1 MTWKTEEHV
10 GNGIRTKIWRS
21 SGSTASV
28 RADRSVHQRVTLAHD
43 LIPVR
48 RLASKINRILGPGF
62 REEVARL
69 SHKGRSVVAV
79 LDSWKTLGAA
89 NKNPS
94 LEIIRAL
101 GESERRQLVSR
112 WAEEDGYR
120 DPRYMLHQAFEAVL
134 NMTRFFSPSTVKT
147 LTDEGVNVD
156 AGEVHELLCSP
167 AFFDSYAPTYMAT
180 QNAATVIK
188 RGMSIRQEQLL
199 RHYDILR
206 RNSASSN
213 IDAAATAVAVNA
225 SREGEDP
232 VWEAPEVEV
241 FENSAEQAETGEPGV
256 LNRIIN
262 RVSRIDPAEVTSLAS
277 KQVAEMARLTDL
289 ILS

>member
-43 LIPVR
+43 FIPVR

-94 LEIIRAL
+94 LELIRAL

-167 AFFDSYAPTYMAT
+167 AFFVLRSDLHGHAERCHCYQKRHEHSARTTSAT
-180 QNAATVIK
+180 
-188 RGMSIRQEQLL
+188 L
-199 RHYDILR
+199 RHL
-206 RNSASSN
+206 
-213 IDAAATAVAVNA
+213 AAQQCLV
-225 SREGEDP
+225 
-232 VWEAPEVEV
+232 
-241 FENSAEQAETGEPGV
+241 QH
-256 LNRIIN
+256 
-262 RVSRIDPAEVTSLAS
+262 
-277 KQVAEMARLTDL
+277 
-289 ILS
+289 